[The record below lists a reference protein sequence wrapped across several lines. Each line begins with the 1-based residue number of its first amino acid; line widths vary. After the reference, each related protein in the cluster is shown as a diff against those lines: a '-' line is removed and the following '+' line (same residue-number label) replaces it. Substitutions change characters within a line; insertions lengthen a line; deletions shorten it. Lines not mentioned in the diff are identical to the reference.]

1 MRRWWILIPLVLI
14 VSAVPA
20 LASDPVE
27 ADGHAKPGLMDVDP
41 ASIIVAIAVF
51 VVLLIVLSKAA
62 WGPILKG
69 LKARED
75 TIRKAVDDAQAA
87 SEKAQAVM
95 KEYEG
100 KLAHAAEEAKAILDE
115 AKRDAQ
121 ALKAQLEADAKAS
134 AEATTQRAVK
144 EIEQARLTA
153 FDSLVKDAARLATD
167 TAARIIG
174 KTVDASGHVQ
184 LVDEVVGQ
192 IRQARAER
200 RS

>member
-1 MRRWWILIPLVLI
+1 MRRWWTLIPLVLI
-14 VSAVPA
+14 VSAAPA
-20 LASDPVE
+20 FAAGPE
-27 ADGHAKPGLMDVDP
+27 AEKPGLMSLDV
-41 ASIIVAIAVF
+41 ASAIIAMAVF

-69 LKARED
+69 LKAREE

-100 KLAHAAEEAKAILDE
+100 RLAHAAEEAKAILEE

-121 ALKAQLEADAKAS
+121 ALKAQVEADAKTA
-134 AEATTQRAVK
+134 ADATTQRALK
-144 EIEQARLTA
+144 EIEQARVTA
-153 FDSLVKDAARLATD
+153 FDGLVRDAARLATE
-167 TAARIIG
+167 TASRIIS
-174 KTVDASGHVQ
+174 KQMDANGHVQ

-192 IRQARAER
+192 IRAARGGRGA
-200 RS
+200 